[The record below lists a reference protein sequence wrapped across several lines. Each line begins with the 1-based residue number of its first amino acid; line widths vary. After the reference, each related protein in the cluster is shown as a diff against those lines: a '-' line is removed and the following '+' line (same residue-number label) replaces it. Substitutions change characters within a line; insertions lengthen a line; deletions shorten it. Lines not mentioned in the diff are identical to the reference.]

1 MVDANIMDV
10 VATTDDCICRD
21 SGPLGSL
28 FSSPPPFGKPTHER
42 YYAVILVSLSRAG
55 GSIIRI
61 AV

>member
-1 MVDANIMDV
+1 MVDGNIMDV
-10 VATTDDCICRD
+10 VATTDDCMD

-28 FSSPPPFGKPTHER
+28 FSSPPPFGEPTHER